1 MDDALARLVTRKLTV
16 RLVYFAGLLFF
27 LNYLDRVN
35 VGFAAL
41 RMNQDLGFTASV
53 YGFGAGVFFVSYALL
68 EIPSNLILR
77 RVGPRLWLARIMV
90 TWGIISGCFA
100 FIQGSTGFYVLRFL
114 LGAAEAGFVPGIVL
128 YLTFWFPAAYRAR
141 AFATFF
147 AASQLSSI
155 IGAPLS
161 GWILSSA
168 HGLGGL
174 SGWRWMF
181 LLEAVP
187 SVIAGIVILFY
198 LPDRPEQARWL
209 MPNEKAWLREKLAA
223 DVPSSAHRSVGAFL
237 ADIRVWTLTGIY
249 FFYAVSVY
257 GILFWLPQIIR
268 SLGNLDPVEVGFLTS
283 IPYICALIS
292 MLVVGRHSD
301 RTGERRLHIAGC
313 ALLGGVALIASAY
326 VGHPTWAYVLICVAA
341 IGIWGQNGVFW
352 TLPTSYLSGAAA
364 AGGIA
369 FINCVAQF
377 GGFFGPFGVG
387 WIKDA
392 TGTFTLALLPLAA
405 ASLLVVLLALSLGR
419 GQPTDAVVPME
430 AAQ

>member
-1 MDDALARLVTRKLTV
+1 MDDAIASRVTRKLTV

-41 RMNQDLGFTASV
+41 KMNQDLGFTASV
-53 YGFGAGVFFVSYALL
+53 YGFGAGVFFISYALL
-68 EIPSNLILR
+68 EIPSNLMLR
-77 RVGPRLWLARIMV
+77 RVGPRLWLARIMI

-100 FIQGSTGFYVLRFL
+100 FIQGATGFYVLRFL
-114 LGAAEAGFVPGIVL
+114 LGAAEAGFVPGVVL

-161 GWILSSA
+161 GWILSA
-168 HGLGGL
+168 THELGGI

-198 LPDRPEQARWL
+198 LPDRPEQA
-209 MPNEKAWLREKLAA
+209 AWLTPQEKTWLTTRLATDEPVA
-223 DVPSSAHRSVGAFL
+223 AHGSVGAFL
-237 ADIRVWTLTGIY
+237 SDARVWTLTGIY

-268 SLGNLDPVEVGFLTS
+268 GFGNLSPVQVGFLTS
-283 IPYICALIS
+283 VPYICALIS
-292 MLVVGRHSD
+292 MLVRRAAGLGLSADLRGGRRHLGTERRVLDAADILSRRRRSGGRHCVHQL
-301 RTGERRLHIAGC
+301 RGTVRRLLRTVRRWLDQGC
-313 ALLGGVALIASAY
+313 DRHFRL
-326 VGHPTWAYVLICVAA
+326 
-341 IGIWGQNGVFW
+341 
-352 TLPTSYLSGAAA
+352 GAAA
-364 AGGIA
+364 FGRRVAAG
-369 FINCVAQF
+369 
-377 GGFFGPFGVG
+377 
-387 WIKDA
+387 D
-392 TGTFTLALLPLAA
+392 GTRAESG
-405 ASLLVVLLALSLGR
+405 ASANSG
-419 GQPTDAVVPME
+419 
-430 AAQ
+430 

>member
-1 MDDALARLVTRKLTV
+1 MDHALASRVTRKLTT
-16 RLVYFAGLLFF
+16 RLVCFTGLLFF

-41 RMNQDLGFTASV
+41 KMNQDLGFTASV
-53 YGFGAGVFFVSYALL
+53 YGFGAGVFFISYALL
-68 EIPSNLILR
+68 EIPSNLMLR
-77 RVGPRLWLARIMV
+77 RVGPRLWLARIMI

-100 FIQGSTGFYVLRFL
+100 FIQGATGFYVLRFL
-114 LGAAEAGFVPGIVL
+114 LGAAEAGFVPGVVL

-147 AASQLSSI
+147 AAAQLSSI

-161 GWILSSA
+161 GWILSA
-168 HGLGGL
+168 THELGGIA
-174 SGWRWMF
+174 GWRWMF

-198 LPDRPEQARWL
+198 LPDRPEQAGWL
-209 MPNEKAWLREKLAA
+209 TAPEKLWLKAQLAA
-223 DVPSSAHRSVGAFL
+223 DAPVAAHGSVGAFL
-237 ADIRVWTLTGIY
+237 SDARVWTLTGIY

-268 SLGNLDPVEVGFLTS
+268 GFGNLDPVQVGFLTS

-313 ALLGGVALIASAY
+313 ALLGGIALLGSAL
-326 VGHPTWAYVLICVAA
+326 VGQPVWAYVLICVAA
-341 IGIWGQNGVFW
+341 VGIWGQNGVFW
-352 TLPTSYLSGAAA
+352 TLPTSYLGGVAA

-369 FINCVAQF
+369 FINCIAQF

-392 TGTFTLALLPLAA
+392 TGTFALALLPLAV
-405 ASLLVVLLALSLGR
+405 ASLLVTVLALSLGR
-419 GQPTDAVVPME
+419 ARPAGNPLPAAAVR
-430 AAQ
+430 